1 MARNDIFVNINAISP
16 ADAFVTGQQ
25 DMTAAD
31 APELILGDTPTF
43 NFYFTDNTNT
53 WPSWAGNAA
62 YTVTWA
68 LSDAVS
74 GDFAPAATTG
84 NATPITG
91 GWSIDLPLNAYDLV
105 GLLNS
110 KRISQAYPVTYLW
123 QQIRVTAPSGKE
135 VTRAMVYTPIRYR
148 AISDTQNTESATPTG
163 GRFVT
168 VNNTNDLTT
177 PTLAQ
182 FYDANPVPASALPL
196 GLGMDTAPANGELL
210 IGNGSGYVTST
221 LTAGTGV
228 TITNG
233 AGSITIDATGAQELL
248 TATVKNAEA
257 VPITKGQVVYLYSAT
272 GGFPSVK
279 LAYNTGDATSA
290 KTFGVVSDTSIAA
303 NGTGTIT
310 CVGVVDGLNLGG
322 YSDGDTVYLGATPG
336 SITAT
341 KPYAPN
347 HLVYVGIIERANAGN
362 GKLYVRV
369 QNGYELDEIHDVQI
383 TSAPAAGALLM
394 RDATNSLWKANRLS
408 AGTNIAVTNADTS
421 VTIGLTGTVSVANG
435 GTGVTTSTGSG
446 SVVLSTSPSLTT
458 PILGTPQ
465 SGTLTNCTGLPVSTG
480 VSGLGSGVATF
491 LATPT
496 SANLRTVVTDE
507 TGTGA
512 LVFANTPSLVTPDIG
527 AATGTS
533 ATLTGNANVSDVRL
547 GGTSGP
553 SAKSSIAARAA
564 RQGLVFDGT
573 AGTTVSIASLGTAFT
588 IHLVARPNVAGANLG
603 IFRGSGG
610 SIAGN
615 SYFLSDGRAAIY
627 NGSFYIASTST
638 ITANKTDT
646 WTYVLSGGTGTWYK
660 NGVVDSTTSDAG
672 TYPNALDR
680 FGVEA
685 NGYVY
690 QGAMSGLIYNR
701 ALSAAEVV
709 SLYEAGVPSGADY
722 NSASNTSIN
731 TSACVNLSYT
741 SFTGASAS
749 GFTAVANGICY
760 ARTAPT
766 ATITAGQRVRLT
778 GTLTLNNGKTVVPQ
792 VYVDNSG
799 TSVALTAGSFN
810 VTISGGTAATASN
823 IIFTTSGDAD
833 YTISSLSITRL
844 GLLLAPDAAQS
855 GGGLTWY
862 DTSGNAANITLP
874 ASGVTWNVPTSGKMA
889 TSLAINGTATNGLT
903 VSGSSAYTLGIGSA
917 STYTRLQGYTSTAL
931 AAGANIV
938 LQPDANNVLVGTTTD
953 GGQKLQVAGTVGVQ
967 TTTSGTGRIY
977 LGLGSGT
984 GWGVNAIEVNDTG
997 GGLFAAYYNGT
1008 SKGYMLALSN
1018 GLKFNAV
1025 TGGSNITLNDA
1036 GTIVLASNNT
1046 TALTL
1051 DSSQNATFAGKVT
1064 VSGSANP
1071 PSAAT
1076 GQVGASGADGLQLV
1090 GSGTTSDV
1098 TIYNKAGTATIT
1110 IPTGTTTTKLA
1121 GALRLGNAYTAG
1133 AVVTTGYVT
1142 IQDSAGN
1149 TYKIP
1154 VGT

>member
-123 QQIRVTAPSGKE
+123 QQIRVTAPTGKE

-168 VNNTNDLTT
+168 VNNINDLTT

-196 GLGMDTAPANGELL
+196 GLGTDTAPTNGELL

-272 GGFPSVK
+272 GNMPSVK
-279 LAYNTGDATSA
+279 LAANTSDATSA
-290 KTFGVVSDTSIAA
+290 KTFGVVSSTSIAA
-303 NGTGTIT
+303 NGTGTVT
-310 CVGVVDGLNLGG
+310 CVGVVDGLNLGAFN
-322 YSDGDTVYLGATPG
+322 DGDTVYLGATAG
-336 SITAT
+336 TITAT

-362 GKLYVRV
+362 GELYVKV

-421 VTIGLTGTVSVANG
+421 VTIGLTGTVAVANG

-446 SVVLSTSPSLTT
+446 SAVLSTSPSLTT

-496 SANLRTVVTDE
+496 SANLRSVVTDE

-573 AGTTVSIASLGTAFT
+573 AGATVSVPAPGTGDYTRVFWINTNTIGAAKYLMAAASGPTLAVYITTTGNLAISDLSTGGYVSTGT
-588 IHLVARPNVAGANLG
+588 I
-603 IFRGSGG
+603 
-610 SIAGN
+610 IAGKTYMV
-615 SYFLSDGRAAIY
+615 SVRRSGTSLYFGF
-627 NGSFYIASTST
+627 NGIEEGAVTDTRNYTVATST
-638 ITANKTDT
+638 YGSA
-646 WTYVLSGGTGTWYK
+646 SGAAYFDG
-660 NGVVDSTTSDAG
+660 
-672 TYPNALDR
+672 
-680 FGVEA
+680 FI
-685 NGYVY
+685 
-690 QGAMSGLIYNR
+690 SGLAYNR

-709 SLYEAGVPSGADY
+709 ALYEAGVPSGSDY
-722 NSASNTSIN
+722 NSASNTSLITGDNSTFASDTGYWTKSSATIGSGVCTLSAGGYIYKSSFYSGVGRRYRLVVTIN
-731 TSACVNLSYT
+731 SIVSGNLQVNTGNSAVDI
-741 SFTGASAS
+741 TGA
-749 GFTAVANGICY
+749 
-760 ARTAPT
+760 TAP
-766 ATITAGQRVRLT
+766 
-778 GTLTLNNGKTVVPQ
+778 GTYTFE
-792 VYVDNSG
+792 Y
-799 TSVALTAGSFN
+799 SVASP
-810 VTISGGTAATASN
+810 GTAPLAIAATTGQIVIDN
-823 IIFTTSGDAD
+823 VLI
-833 YTISSLSITRL
+833 YPL
-844 GLLLAPDAAQS
+844 GLLLAPDAAQA

-874 ASGVTWNVPTSGKMA
+874 ASGVTWNVPSSLKTASGWTFGGTVLAGTAAAQGILASKNGSRFISLFSTSGGNGA
-889 TSLAINGTATNGLT
+889 VLFDSTSALRFG
-903 VSGSSAYTLGIGSA
+903 
-917 STYTRLQGYTSTAL
+917 TSTDETGSGFSEL
-931 AAGANIV
+931 ARLTASG
-938 LQPDANNVLVGTTTD
+938 NVLVGTTTD
-953 GGQKLQVAGTVGVQ
+953 GGQKLQVAGTAAITGAVAIGNTVTTGVAVASTHKVQ
-967 TTTSGTGRIY
+967 ISIGGTTYY
-977 LGLGSGT
+977 L
-984 GWGVNAIEVNDTG
+984 
-997 GGLFAAYYNGT
+997 
-1008 SKGYMLALSN
+1008 
-1018 GLKFNAV
+1018 
-1025 TGGSNITLNDA
+1025 
-1036 GTIVLASNNT
+1036 LASN
-1046 TALTL
+1046 
-1051 DSSQNATFAGKVT
+1051 V
-1064 VSGSANP
+1064 
-1071 PSAAT
+1071 
-1076 GQVGASGADGLQLV
+1076 
-1090 GSGTTSDV
+1090 
-1098 TIYNKAGTATIT
+1098 
-1110 IPTGTTTTKLA
+1110 
-1121 GALRLGNAYTAG
+1121 
-1133 AVVTTGYVT
+1133 
-1142 IQDSAGN
+1142 
-1149 TYKIP
+1149 
-1154 VGT
+1154 